1 MDQFSPFGSEGEQ
14 LYFAPEHFS
23 IQEKVILNCRFRLRH
38 CPKEADQLR
47 TYLEKQLPDLE
58 HLTPPEISVIDTLL
72 TPPVIH

>member
-1 MDQFSPFGSEGEQ
+1 M
-14 LYFAPEHFS
+14 
-23 IQEKVILNCRFRLRH
+23 NCRFRLRH

-58 HLTPPEISVIDTLL
+58 HLAPPEISVIDTLL